1 MDSGRALTPFK
12 AFFLFLTLLL
22 AAAASAQDA
31 TERRAGQM
39 TAADK
44 EIVLKGISEV
54 VTQRMFVPGVDFSKW
69 PEHVAKHREELDK
82 AEDERGFALVL
93 NRALREYGLSHV
105 RLRTPQAGRQRREG
119 PTSVGLGIQA
129 QKEEPEGLLITSVF
143 SKSPA
148 AEAGLA
154 QGDLILSVDGRSP
167 DSPAVLSG
175 DPESKV
181 ALKVRKPS
189 GEVLELEL
197 VRKTFS
203 TARQDFLAWHSG
215 DTALIRI
222 HSFSRGYSVEGI
234 EDLFKEASRAK
245 ALVLDLRNNGG
256 GATNNLQ
263 HLLSLLLPNDTAVGA
278 FISRRTM
285 QEYERA
291 YPDAPKDVASIA
303 KWTDRKY
310 VTRKRSVE
318 PFAGKIAV
326 LINRGSA
333 SASEICAAA
342 LREVAGAK
350 LIGSRTAGAV
360 LASKYARIG
369 DWELQYPVTDY
380 VTIKGLRLEGNPL
393 QPDEEVSA
401 SGNGREDAV
410 LAKALELLRA
420 SSKG

>member
-234 EDLFKEASRAK
+234 
-245 ALVLDLRNNGG
+245 DLRNNGG

-360 LASKYARIG
+360 LASTYARIG
-369 DWELQYPVTDY
+369 DWELQFPVTDY

-393 QPDEEVSA
+393 QPDEEVGA
-401 SGNGREDAV
+401 SGREDAV
-410 LAKALELLRA
+410 LAKALEMLRS
-420 SSKG
+420 SSK